1 MGWLMRG
8 DYLGSVERRRRWS
21 TAQKEAVVLA
31 SFETGAVVT
40 DVARR
45 FGVTRQQVYDWRRE
59 ARIGG
64 LVGSDGP
71 IGYVEVMGGLP
82 GCDACSATD
91 APGGAIMASLPARSG
106 SVASPGM
113 EPRAIP
119 TRLAVEIVLAG
130 GRMLR
135 VPADMP
141 SDDLCRLIRA
151 VEGA

>member
-21 TAQKEAVVLA
+21 AAQKEAVVLA

-45 FGVTRQQVYDWRRE
+45 FGVTRQQVYDWRRA
-59 ARIGG
+59 ARNGR

-82 GCDACSATD
+82 GCV
-91 APGGAIMASLPARSG
+91 APGGANMASLPVRSE

-119 TRLAVEIVLAG
+119 TRPAVEIVLAG